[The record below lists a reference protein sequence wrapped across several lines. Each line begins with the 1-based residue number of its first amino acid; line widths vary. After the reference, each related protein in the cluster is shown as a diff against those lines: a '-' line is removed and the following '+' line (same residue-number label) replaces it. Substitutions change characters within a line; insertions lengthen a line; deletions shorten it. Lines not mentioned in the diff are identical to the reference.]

1 MLELIVSGKI
11 GGTQYRDYSLLD
23 FHRDIDDVF
32 GTSGMNRRGRYGGLG
47 LLEDSGVTRRLVAHI
62 RRTAR
67 PAKPENVQ
75 VVDVFMSFW
84 GTYIKER
91 SSKSAGLQWVATM
104 KDEVTNRLTIISN
117 STMINSLRP
126 TREVAARPLT
136 DTRNAHA
143 GVTYNAEIRFHV
155 GALGITKSIPLAA
168 PYSSAEVYGVDET
181 HSCQSAKAAP
191 AVTAWLSMDR
201 YMCNRARGLTAPL
214 DKAFRGKSYP
224 TVQDGEWYHLAL

>member
-75 VVDVFMSFW
+75 VVDVFMVSRLKRQC
-84 GTYIKER
+84 GGLKLLE
-91 SSKSAGLQWVATM
+91 SSLMPV
-104 KDEVTNRLTIISN
+104 I
-117 STMINSLRP
+117 LRG
-126 TREVAARPLT
+126 RR
-136 DTRNAHA
+136 R
-143 GVTYNAEIRFHV
+143 
-155 GALGITKSIPLAA
+155 K
-168 PYSSAEVYGVDET
+168 
-181 HSCQSAKAAP
+181 Q
-191 AVTAWLSMDR
+191 
-201 YMCNRARGLTAPL
+201 
-214 DKAFRGKSYP
+214 
-224 TVQDGEWYHLAL
+224 